1 MAFAAIGQK
10 IEQVRIHM
18 DRVHNIVAKL
28 LHSFISTV
36 RLNGDEIWS
45 FSMFAFPK
53 LKELQWCKVRL
64 KLSLSGVI
72 SDPNLMQ
79 FRWMV
84 VEK

>member
-1 MAFAAIGQK
+1 MS
-10 IEQVRIHM
+10 VS
-18 DRVHNIVAKL
+18 
-28 LHSFISTV
+28 SFLSAV
-36 RLNGDEIWS
+36 CLNGDEIWRS
-45 FSMFAFPK
+45 ETFSILT

-79 FRWMV
+79 FRWPV